1 MLFEQTMWRGLA
13 SRLVRLGVP
22 PYFAMQIAAT
32 CYPNGAKKAMQG
44 TGFVFAPPI
53 VSRHQA
59 VLAVSRF
66 EAAGPK
72 GAPELFVPLLVVLF
86 GQKRFEQWR
95 EELLQAD
102 AEAAADA
109 TGRQLEVQYE
119 AALRE
124 LGLPPTASLAD
135 IQKQYKSLCRQF
147 HPDRNQHEPEDVQAR
162 CARQMASIN
171 NAYEVVLA
179 WLEIAQTATDG
190 RRPPQSARSDKTASG
205 VGPTPAPT
213 PGPQKTAPSPPSPS
227 QPKRSTAFD
236 GLRTTALAGVF
247 VVGGIFLLASL
258 QTAVQAPRSWVNHG
272 ASSGAWLTSLEQ
284 QTRSLASRV
293 RAAEEEVRDAE
304 QRAAHLKAERTAA
317 IRSESKLNEELKR
330 IADELP
336 RLETGVAACAE
347 AQKRS
352 EMAHRERRERF
363 QDFCKDFDPVED
375 FEKQCV
381 ALARLVRQRERLTSR
396 QKMAWDHV
404 GKELQKDILTYLE
417 IRDRLWAEERAN
429 ANELTKLAAE
439 HDALAAELL
448 ALRQRRTDAPHELSR
463 SKKVLAQI
471 PASDVAAAEAVL
483 AQKVAA
489 CDRLKA
495 QLVGAESKLNVE
507 IAAARKRAAES
518 GRRLADLGRTRKAQM
533 EQAAKRARDAGYSA
547 QASGHRQSA
556 DVPALLPKINASGR
570 ALGHLPPAMRTLILA
585 EAAGL
590 DTGVDLLPDED
601 GGLLGPPISPLFNE
615 PDPGWPQRAPLQ

>member
-95 EELLQAD
+95 EELLQAE
-102 AEAAADA
+102 AEAAADV
-109 TGRQLEVQYE
+109 GGQQLEVQYE
-119 AALRE
+119 AALQE

-135 IQKQYKSLCRQF
+135 VQKQYKSLCRQF
-147 HPDRNQHEPEDVQAR
+147 HPDRNQHEPEEILAK

-171 NAYEVVLA
+171 NAYEVAIA
-179 WLEIAQTATDG
+179 WLEIAKTAPVG
-190 RRPPQSARSDKTASG
+190 NRPPQSARSDKTATG
-205 VGPTPAPT
+205 VGPNPAPT
-213 PGPQKTAPSPPSPS
+213 PGPRKTAPSPSSPS
-227 QPKRSTAFD
+227 RPKRSTVLG
-236 GLRTTALAGVF
+236 GLRATLLAGVF

-258 QTAVQAPRSWVNHG
+258 QTAVQPPGSWVSHG
-272 ASSGAWLTSLEQ
+272 TSSGAWLTSLEQ
-284 QTRSLASRV
+284 QTKSLASRV
-293 RAAEEEVRDAE
+293 RAAEKEVRDAE

-336 RLETGVAACAE
+336 RLETDLAACAE
-347 AQKRS
+347 AQKRA
-352 EMAHRERRERF
+352 EMAHRESRERF
-363 QDFCKDFDPVED
+363 QDHCTEYDPVED
-375 FEKQCV
+375 LEKQWV
-381 ALARLVRQRERLTSR
+381 ALARLVRQRERLTSM
-396 QKMAWDHV
+396 QKREWDQV
-404 GKELQKDILTYLE
+404 GKELQSDILKYLE
-417 IRDRLWAEERAN
+417 KRDGLWAEDLAN
-429 ANELTKLAAE
+429 ADKLTKLAAE
-439 HDALAAELL
+439 HHALVAELL
-448 ALRQRRTDAPHELSR
+448 ALRQRRTDGPHELSR
-463 SKKVLAQI
+463 SKKILAEI
-471 PASDVAAAEAVL
+471 PASDVAAAEAAL

-495 QLVGAESKLNVE
+495 KLVEAESKLKME
-507 IAAARKRAAES
+507 MAATRKRAAES
-518 GRRLADLGRTRKAQM
+518 GQRLADLERTRKAQM
-533 EQAAKRARDAGYSA
+533 EQAAKRVRDAGYSA
-547 QASGHRQSA
+547 QASGYRQSV

-570 ALGHLPPAMRTLILA
+570 ALGHLPPAVRTLILA

-601 GGLLGPPISPLFNE
+601 GGLLGPPMSPLSNE
-615 PDPGWPQRAPLQ
+615 PDPGWPQRVPVQ